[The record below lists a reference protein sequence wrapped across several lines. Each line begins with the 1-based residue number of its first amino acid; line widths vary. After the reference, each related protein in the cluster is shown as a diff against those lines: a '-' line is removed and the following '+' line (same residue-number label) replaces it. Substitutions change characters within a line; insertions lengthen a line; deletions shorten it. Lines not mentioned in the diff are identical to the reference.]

1 MKQADRLRSDAIS
14 IWQAGVCAVA
24 PNHLIRRTLRVEG
37 ANLWIADQPVD
48 LRQIDRIAVVGA
60 GKASAAMARAVEETL
75 GPRIAKEKN
84 LTGWIN
90 VPADQVDPQPAHIHL
105 HAARPA
111 TVNEP
116 TEEGAAGTR
125 RILEIVDSLGPRDLC
140 LCLISGGGSALLPAP
155 VQGVTVEDKRQ
166 VALALSEAGVQ
177 IGEINTVRS
186 ALSRIKCGGLAR
198 ACRAS
203 RLVGLIISDV
213 LGDPLPSIASGPTI
227 VDQTPDPARALD
239 ILERANAAKRGVSP
253 AVFEY
258 LHAAARRGT
267 TESSTAIPTRTEV
280 RNLLIGNNA
289 TAVDGAGIRAESL
302 GYRYLMRCDTNPNVE
317 AEAVGR
323 QMADLA
329 VHMLADTNPDAPDC
343 LITGGEPVV
352 RLADRSIRG
361 KGGRNQ
367 QLVLAALVRL
377 LQYETP
383 IAGRLVILS
392 GGTDGEDGP
401 TDAAGAV
408 IDDRVL
414 DAVRRSNLDPADYL
428 ARNDAYRFF
437 QSLDSLLITG
447 PTGTN
452 VCDLRVALIEK
463 KSSSR

>member
-1 MKQADRLRSDAIS
+1 MKHADALRNDAIS

-24 PNHLIRRTLRVEG
+24 PDHLIRRTLRIEG
-37 ANLWIADQPVD
+37 FNLWIGDQTID
-48 LRQIDRIAVVGA
+48 LRQIERIAVVGA
-60 GKASAAMARAVEETL
+60 GKASAAMACAVENVL
-75 GPRIAKEKN
+75 GPRIAEEKH

-90 VPADQVDPQPAHIHL
+90 VPADQVDPQPATIHL

-111 TVNEP
+111 SVNEP
-116 TEEGAAGTR
+116 TEEGAAGTQ
-125 RILEIVDSLGPRDLC
+125 RILEMVGSLGPNDLC

-155 VQGVTVEDKRQ
+155 VEGITVDDKRS
-166 VALALSEAGVQ
+166 VARALSEAGVS
-177 IGEINTVRS
+177 IGEMNTVRS

-198 ACRAS
+198 ANRAG

-213 LGDPLPSIASGPTI
+213 LGDPLQSIASGPTVI
-227 VDQTPDPARALD
+227 DHRPDPAEALE
-239 ILERANAAKRGVSP
+239 ILRQAGAADRGVQA

-258 LHAAARRGT
+258 LEEAARQQH
-267 TESSTAIPTRTEV
+267 TETSAESERPTEV

-289 TAVDGAGIRAESL
+289 TAVDGAGIRAELL
-302 GYRYLMRCDTNPNVE
+302 GYRYLMRCDTNPNIE
-317 AEAVGR
+317 AETVGR

-329 VHMLADTNPDAPDC
+329 IHMLADSSPDAPDC

-352 RLADRSIRG
+352 RLAESSVRG

-367 QLVLAALVRL
+367 QVVLAALVRL
-377 LQYETP
+377 LQYEVP
-383 IAGRLVILS
+383 INGRLVILS

-408 IDDRVL
+408 IDNETL
-414 DAVRRSNLDPADYL
+414 DAVLSGTLDPAAFL

-437 QSLDSLLITG
+437 DTIGSLLITG

-463 KSSSR
+463 K